1 MKDITIHPE
10 TMSKFESIILAD
22 LFKRRRHLSVF
33 DPGVYIHTFTHP
45 ITKQTE
51 KYTIRLDQK
60 VIRRP
65 SVHAPRE
72 DRFEVIDENQ
82 LIGEGGFSQVYAV
95 TCTLAPIENNEGLQ
109 IKKKKERLVKKQRHT
124 AQELH
129 LVENEFKLTKKAGN
143 VHPKKPAIFD
153 EGNQQFSSYTVMR
166 KLHGTDLME
175 ILNQLYTEQIT
186 LTTHKRLTIA
196 MLLLKKMDELHKTG
210 IIHRDLKPDN
220 IMVRLSE
227 NELEFFDYGLSK
239 TIEADDRNE
248 AQGSFGY
255 IPPEVMHGEGTNE
268 KSDLY
273 SAAIIIGMLWF
284 ADPVDDFDPLEQYYD
299 FPNLFKEKS
308 SDLTHLEKAILRTLL
323 QQMTL
328 TNRETRPSVQE
339 ALNQITTLRDNYV
352 NRKIDE
358 MTNEKA
364 PTNNHAGF
372 FKPKVIRHKQ
382 AKISVADTNT
392 PSLAVANNML

>member
-22 LFKRRRHLSVF
+22 LFKRRRQLSVF

-45 ITKQTE
+45 TTKQTE
-51 KYTIRLDQK
+51 KYTIVLDQK

-65 SVHAPRE
+65 SEHAPRE

-95 TCTLAPIENNEGLQ
+95 TCTLAPIEHDEGLQ
-109 IKKKKERLVKKQRHT
+109 IKKKKERLVKKQYHT

-129 LVENEFKLTKKAGN
+129 LVENEFRLTKKAGN
-143 VHPKKPAIFD
+143 VHAKKPAIFD
-153 EGNQQFSSYTVMR
+153 EGNHQFSSYTVMR
-166 KLHGTDLME
+166 KLRDADLMV

-196 MLLLKKMDELHKTG
+196 MLLLKKLDELHKTG

-248 AQGSFGY
+248 AQGSIGY
-255 IPPEVMHGEGTNE
+255 IPPEVIHGEGTNE

-284 ADPVDDFDPLEQYYD
+284 ADPVDDTVPLEQYYD

-308 SDLTHLEKAILRTLL
+308 SDLTQLEKAILRTLL

-328 TNRETRPSVQE
+328 TNRDARPSVQE

-358 MTNEKA
+358 MSNDKTPAKNQASFFQPTVKHHRKA
-364 PTNNHAGF
+364 ANRVTD
-372 FKPKVIRHKQ
+372 VI
-382 AKISVADTNT
+382 T
-392 PSLAVANNML
+392 PSLTRTNNKL